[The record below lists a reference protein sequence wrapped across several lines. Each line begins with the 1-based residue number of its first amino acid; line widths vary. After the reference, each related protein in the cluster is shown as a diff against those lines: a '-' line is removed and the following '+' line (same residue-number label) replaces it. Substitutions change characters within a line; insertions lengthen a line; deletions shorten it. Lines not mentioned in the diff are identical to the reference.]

1 MIEPHSKERLKAH
14 LPANFTDDFLLNRA
28 LTHSSYINEN
38 RDAIEENER
47 LEFLGDAVVS
57 FIVAEWLYNRYP
69 EKKEGFLTKIRAA
82 LVRTN
87 QLAEFARSIEL
98 GPAILLG
105 RGEDAAG
112 GRNRDAILCD
122 AFEALIAAM
131 YLSTD
136 LDTVRAFIIP
146 LIEDQSEK
154 ILLNH
159 TEEDAKSRLQEWA
172 QSKGFATP
180 VYHLVSETGPDHAK
194 QFKVSVLVN
203 GEEMGTGIGSSKQQA
218 EKEAALAALH
228 NLGMT
233 A

>member
-122 AFEALIAAM
+122 AFEALIAAI

-172 QSKGFATP
+172 QSKGLATP

-228 NLGMT
+228 NLGIT